1 MHRFLLLINNEIRGL
16 LSYKISMGNRKLQVW
31 LPLLFSI
38 TMVFGMAVGYRLR
51 ENTNMP
57 GFFRTANKSAMQ
69 EVLDLISLRYVDN
82 VGVDT
87 LSNKTIQNMLNRL
100 DPHSIYIPASKL
112 STINDGLRGNF
123 SGIGVEFQ
131 MFYDTVNVLNVLPG
145 GPSEKAGMQVGD
157 KIIKVNDTINIAGT
171 KMNTDAIRKAL
182 RGETG
187 SKVKVTVVRNF
198 KQVPLT
204 ITRGTIAIP
213 SVNAAYMITPTT
225 GFIHLD
231 TFAEST
237 YREFMVALEKLQS
250 QKMQKLILDL
260 RGNGGGLLS
269 QAVNIADEFLDED
282 KMIVYTQGA
291 RVPKYEYRCKRNGL
305 FEKGELVLL
314 VDEGSASA
322 SEVLGGALQDW
333 DRATIIG
340 RRTFGKGLVQEQFEL
355 RDGSALRL
363 TVARYYSPLGR
374 NIQKPYDQGYEKY
387 EEELT
392 ERFHSKEVL
401 QSGDT
406 SKADTSKIKGPA
418 FKTQRGRIVYGG
430 GGITPDVYVPLDTAS
445 MGREVMKLY
454 IKGTLSNFIYT
465 YYLKHKAEI
474 TRFKSPEQLAVAFK
488 AGEAEW
494 NALKNFA
501 AADSINLNNVSA
513 KDKADLIKRIPPL
526 IARQIWRYEGYYK
539 VLNRTDKFVQTA
551 LEQLSKPVQAKVY
564 NK

>member
-1 MHRFLLLINNEIRGL
+1 
-16 LSYKISMGNRKLQVW
+16 MGNRKLQVW

-38 TMVFGMAVGYRLR
+38 IMVMGMVVGYKLR
-51 ENTNMP
+51 ENTSMP

-69 EVLDLISLRYVDN
+69 EVLDLITLRYVEN

-87 LSNKTIQNMLNRL
+87 LANKTIQTLLNRL

-112 STINDGLRGNF
+112 SVINDDLRGNF

-131 MFYDTVNVLNVLPG
+131 IFYDTVNVLNVLAG

-157 KIIKVNDTINIAGT
+157 KIIKVNDTINIAGV
-171 KMNTDAIRKAL
+171 KMEPEKIRKVL

-187 SKVKVTVVRNF
+187 SPVKVTVVRNG
-198 KQVPLT
+198 KQVPIL
-204 ITRGTIAIP
+204 ITRGTIPIP

-225 GFIHLD
+225 GFIHVD

-237 YREFMVALEKLQS
+237 YREFMEALEKLQS
-250 QKMQKLILDL
+250 QNMQKLILDL

-269 QAVNIADEFLDED
+269 QAVNIADEFLDGD
-282 KMIVYTQGA
+282 KMIVYTKGA
-291 RVPKYEYRCKRNGL
+291 HVPKYEYRCKRPGL

-355 RDGSALRL
+355 SDGSALRL
-363 TVARYYSPLGR
+363 TVARYYLPLGR
-374 NIQKPYDQGYEKY
+374 NIQKPYDEGYDKY

-406 SKADTSKIKGPA
+406 SKADTSKIKGLA
-418 FKTQRGRIVYGG
+418 FKTAKGRIVFGG

-465 YYLKHKAEI
+465 YYLKHKREI
-474 TRFKSPEQLAVAFK
+474 SRFKNPQELAEAFK
-488 AGEAEW
+488 AGEPEW
-494 NALKNFA
+494 NALKSFA
-501 AADSINLNNVSA
+501 AADSINLNIASA
-513 KDKADLIKRIPPL
+513 KDKADIIKRIPSL

-539 VLNRTDKFVQTA
+539 VMNRTDNFVQKA
-551 LEQLSKPVQAKVY
+551 LEQLNKPAQAKVITGR
-564 NK
+564 

>member
-1 MHRFLLLINNEIRGL
+1 
-16 LSYKISMGNRKLQVW
+16 
-31 LPLLFSI
+31 
-38 TMVFGMAVGYRLR
+38 
-51 ENTNMP
+51 
-57 GFFRTANKSAMQ
+57 
-69 EVLDLISLRYVDN
+69 
-82 VGVDT
+82 
-87 LSNKTIQNMLNRL
+87 
-100 DPHSIYIPASKL
+100 
-112 STINDGLRGNF
+112 
-123 SGIGVEFQ
+123 

-171 KMNTDAIRKAL
+171 KMNPEAIRKAL

-198 KQVPLT
+198 KQVPVI
-204 ITRGTIAIP
+204 ITRGTIPSP
-213 SVNAAYMITPTT
+213 SVDAAYMITPTT
-225 GFIHLD
+225 GFIHLNK
-231 TFAEST
+231 FAEST
-237 YREFMVALEKLQS
+237 YRDFMQALEKLQG

-269 QAVNIADEFLDED
+269 QAVNIADEFLDEN
-282 KMIVYTQGA
+282 KMIVYTKGA
-291 RVPKYEYRCKRNGL
+291 HVPRYEYRCKRMGL

-322 SEVLGGALQDW
+322 SEVRGGALQDW

-387 EEELT
+387 EEEVT
-392 ERFHSKEVL
+392 ERVHSKEVL

-406 SKADTSKIKGPA
+406 SKVDTSKIKGPA
-418 FKTQRGRIVYGG
+418 FKTPKGRIVYGG

-445 MGREVMKLY
+445 IGREVMKLY
-454 IKGTLSNFIYT
+454 IKGTLSNFVYT
-465 YYLKHKAEI
+465 YYLKHKPEI
-474 TRFKSPEQLAVAFK
+474 LQYKTPQQFATAFK

-494 NALKNFA
+494 TALKSFA
-501 AADSINLNNVSA
+501 ASDSVNLNNVSA
-513 KDKADLIKRIPPL
+513 KDKADLIKRIPSL
-526 IARQIWRYEGYYK
+526 IARQIWRYEGYYE
-539 VLNRTDKFVQTA
+539 VMNQTDKFVQTA
-551 LEQLSKPVQAKVY
+551 LEQLNKRVQAKLY

>member
-1 MHRFLLLINNEIRGL
+1 
-16 LSYKISMGNRKLQVW
+16 MGNRKLQVW

-38 TMVFGMAVGYRLR
+38 TMVFGMAIGYKLR
-51 ENTNMP
+51 ENTSMP
-57 GFFRTANKSAMQ
+57 GFFKTSNKTAMQ
-69 EVLDLISLRYVDN
+69 EVLDLINLRYVDN

-87 LSNKTIQNMLNRL
+87 LANKTIQNMLNRL

-112 STINDGLRGNF
+112 SMINDDLRGNF

-131 MFYDTVNVLNVLPG
+131 MFYDTVNVLNVLAG

-171 KMNTDAIRKAL
+171 KMNPDAIRKAL

-198 KQVPLT
+198 KQVPVT
-204 ITRGTIAIP
+204 ITRGTISIP
-213 SVNAAYMITPTT
+213 SVDAAYMITPTT
-225 GFIHLD
+225 GFIHLNK
-231 TFAEST
+231 FAEST
-237 YREFMVALEKLQS
+237 YREFMMALEKLQG

-269 QAVNIADEFLDED
+269 QAVNIADEFLDEN

-291 RVPKYEYRCKRNGL
+291 HVPKYEYRCKRDGL

-374 NIQKPYDQGYEKY
+374 NIQKPYDEGYEKY
-387 EEELT
+387 EGELT

-418 FKTQRGRIVYGG
+418 FRTSKGRLVYGG
-430 GGITPDVYVPLDTAS
+430 GGIMPDVYVPLDTAS

-465 YYLKHKAEI
+465 YYLRHKAEI
-474 TRFKSPEQLAVAFK
+474 AQYKNPEQLAVSFK

-494 NALKNFA
+494 TALKNFA
-501 AADSINLNNVSA
+501 AADSINLNKVSA

-526 IARQIWRYEGYYK
+526 VARQIWRYEGYYE
-539 VLNRTDKFVQTA
+539 VLNHTDKFVQTA
-551 LEQLSKPVQAKVY
+551 LDQLNKPVQAKVY